1 MTRSACSL
9 RLALIVWGIGL
20 LGGAAPPGAV
30 PPGTNVDEAQV
41 PRYTLP
47 DPLTTERGQRVTDAT
62 AWRARR
68 AEILRAFETNVYGR
82 TPKIDVHLRFETR
95 QVEPRALGGLA
106 TRKEITIHLFD
117 DPQAPRI
124 DLLLFLPNRAK
135 GPVPTLLGLN
145 YYGNQCVHAA
155 PTITASERWMRPTK
169 EMGIV
174 NNRAT
179 VATRG
184 AHASRWD
191 LARALTRG
199 YAVATFYYGD
209 LEPDW
214 AQGWR
219 DGLRG
224 YLLRRSGRT
233 QPAADDWGA
242 IGVWAWGLSRAL
254 DYLVTDPAIDG
265 RKVVVFGHSRQG
277 KTALWAGAQDE
288 RFAVVI
294 SNNSG
299 EGGAS
304 LARRRFGETIA
315 DSIRLSGYWYAETYR
330 RFANNEAALPTDQH
344 MLVALAAPRPV
355 YVASADQDLWAD
367 PRGEFLSALNAE
379 PVYRLLGRPGL
390 GVDQMPAANHPVG
403 ETIGY
408 HLRRGPHNITSY
420 DWEQYLRFAD
430 RHFGL
435 DPKRVAPPDAIDRL
449 ALPLEPARQLIYK
462 TVGQRNL
469 RLHVF
474 GPEGHT
480 ARDRRPAIVFIHGG
494 GWSGGSPRR
503 FYPFSEYFVQ
513 RGMVALAP
521 EYRLISEPGIT
532 PWQCVEDGR
541 SAIRWVRRHA
551 DELGIDPQQIVVAGG
566 SAGGH
571 VAAATAL
578 CDGIDPPGEDTSVSC
593 RPSALVLYFPV
604 IDTSPAG
611 YGNRVLGP
619 RWRELSPLARVRS
632 GVPPTIVFH
641 GTADTVTPYA
651 GAVAFRDAM
660 QAAGNHCELVSHPGG
675 KHGYLMSDEALW
687 RKTMEQTEQFLRA
700 QAVLKSATR
709 GTPGKARG

>member
-1 MTRSACSL
+1 MAPFARSPRIALRVWMLAVAC
-9 RLALIVWGIGL
+9 AGTVP
-20 LGGAAPPGAV
+20 AAV
-30 PPGTNVDEAQV
+30 PPGTNVDEAKV
-41 PRYTLP
+41 PAYTLP
-47 DPLTTERGQRVTDAT
+47 DPLVSQDGRRVAACT
-62 AWRARR
+62 AWSDRR
-68 AEILRAFETNVYGR
+68 QEILGAFETNVYGR
-82 TPKIDVHLRFETR
+82 TPKVDVHLRFETR
-95 QVEPRALGGLA
+95 SVEPRALGGLA

-135 GPVPTLLGLN
+135 TPVPAFLGMN
-145 YYGNQCVHAA
+145 YYGNQCLHAD

-169 EMGIV
+169 EMGIE
-174 NNRAT
+174 NNQAT

-191 LARALTRG
+191 LTRALGRG

-233 QPAADDWGA
+233 APAADDWGA
-242 IGVWAWGLSRAL
+242 IGAWAWGLSRAL

-265 RKVVVFGHSRQG
+265 HKVVVFGHSRQG

-304 LARRRFGETIA
+304 LARRRFGETVA
-315 DSIRLSGYWYAETYR
+315 DSIRLSGYWYAENYR
-330 RFANNEAALPTDQH
+330 RFAGNESALPTDQH

-355 YVASADQDLWAD
+355 YVASADRDLWAD
-367 PRGEFLSALNAE
+367 PRGEFLSALHAE
-379 PVYRLLGRPGL
+379 PVYRLLGLPGL
-390 GVDQMPAANHPVG
+390 GTDQMPPANRPIG
-403 ETIGY
+403 ATIGY
-408 HLRRGPHNITSY
+408 HLRHGEHDITAY

-430 RHFGL
+430 RQFGL
-435 DPKRVAPPDAIDRL
+435 DSKRVPPAGAIDQMS
-449 ALPLEPARQLIYK
+449 LPLEPARRMIYK

-469 RLHVF
+469 RMHVF
-474 GPEGHT
+474 SPEGHT
-480 ARDRRPAIVFIHGG
+480 LRDRRPAIVFTHGG
-494 GWSGGSPRR
+494 GWSGGHPRR
-503 FYPFSEYFVQ
+503 FYPFADYFAQ
-513 RGMVALAP
+513 RGVLALAP
-521 EYRLISEPGIT
+521 EYRLTSEPGIT
-532 PWQCVEDGR
+532 PRECVADGR
-541 SAIRWVRRHA
+541 SAIRWVRQHA
-551 DELGIDPQQIVVAGG
+551 GELGVDPQRIVVAGG

-578 CDGIDPPGEDTSVSC
+578 CDGSDEPGEDTAVSC
-593 RPSALVLYFPV
+593 RPAALVLYFPV

-619 RWRELSPLARVRS
+619 RWRELSPLAQVRP
-632 GVPPTIVFH
+632 GIPPTIVFH

-660 QAAGNHCELVSHPGG
+660 QRAGNHCELVSHAGG
-675 KHGYLMSDEALW
+675 KHGYLMHDANLW
-687 RKTMEQTEQFLRA
+687 RKTVEQTEAFLRS
-700 QAVLKSATR
+700 QSLLGR
-709 GTPGKARG
+709 